1 MNNRDDFDQK
11 TKDILAKRVAYRCSN
26 PKCQR
31 ITSGPNLNK
40 FKATSIG
47 IAAHICAAAPG
58 GPRYDPNMSNDERR
72 SIDNG
77 IWLCSTC
84 ARIID
89 SDPIEYTKELLYNW
103 KDEAELL
110 ALKHINS
117 GSFNTTNNNI
127 PIEDLNVLIS
137 SIDFILK
144 IYDEIHTNH
153 FYDHYRI
160 AYNIEQNINT
170 YNMFVS
176 VYNKCSD
183 IFQIKSDYYLQ
194 LQKIGIV
201 DILDDFLS
209 NLPKFYEE
217 TESDCGQQMI
227 ATISSYL
234 NYFKKLDNQVIY
246 NLEKVLNRLK
256 NIY

>member
-11 TKDILAKRVAYRCSN
+11 TKDILAKRVAHRCSN
-26 PKCQR
+26 PDCQR
-31 ITSGPNLNK
+31 ITSGPNLDK
-40 FKATSIG
+40 CKATSIG

-89 SDPIEYTKELLYNW
+89 SDPIRYTKELLYNW
-103 KDEAELL
+103 KYEAESL
-110 ALKHINS
+110 ALQHINS
-117 GSFNTTNNNI
+117 GSFNTINNNI

-144 IYDEIHTNH
+144 IYYKIHTNP
-153 FYDHYRI
+153 FYDHYRM
-160 AYNIEQNINT
+160 AYNIEQDIKI
-170 YNMFVS
+170 YNMFVD
-176 VYNKCSD
+176 VYNSFLS
-183 IFQIKSDYYLQ
+183 IYQIKSKYYLQ
-194 LQKIGIV
+194 LKEMNIAY
-201 DILDDFLS
+201 ILDGFLS

-234 NYFKKLDNQVIY
+234 NYFKKLDNQVIS
-246 NLEKVLNRLK
+246 NLEKVLN
-256 NIY
+256 